1 MFDLPFAYQHV
12 GSPTKSMNETSVCR
26 DETLKNQPKQTRMT
40 PQYFHTAPT
49 SCAILPSIMHT
60 TKLTT
65 CTLAYSHPLNRWIT
79 THQQGTQHCSLHS
92 LLCTW
97 QPICDMFNSNK
108 SSQHNS
114 DFNMPYKL
122 SNAHGLHSFCI
133 QDRPD
138 LPCSVVIKLQP
149 PTTGLLHAHQ
159 HALHTHAIG
168 YLHRLVQCR
177 DGRSKG
183 LLYFPTEGPLLCS
196 SLLHSDRP
204 REVNDRSHE
213 VS

>member
-1 MFDLPFAYQHV
+1 
-12 GSPTKSMNETSVCR
+12 
-26 DETLKNQPKQTRMT
+26 MT

-49 SCAILPSIMHT
+49 SCGILPTIVHT
-60 TKLTT
+60 TKLIT

-92 LLCTW
+92 LLCTR
-97 QPICDMFNSNK
+97 QPVCDMFNSNK

-114 DFNMPYKL
+114 HFNMPYKL

-149 PTTGLLHAHQ
+149 PTTGLLHVHQ
-159 HALHTHAIG
+159 HALHTHAALSMHSTAFHNSPMCTNNKHKAQLAKWHKMCHSHLVWLVFEGSIPACTCF
-168 YLHRLVQCR
+168 YSENVLVTLHI
-177 DGRSKG
+177 
-183 LLYFPTEGPLLCS
+183 
-196 SLLHSDRP
+196 
-204 REVNDRSHE
+204 
-213 VS
+213 